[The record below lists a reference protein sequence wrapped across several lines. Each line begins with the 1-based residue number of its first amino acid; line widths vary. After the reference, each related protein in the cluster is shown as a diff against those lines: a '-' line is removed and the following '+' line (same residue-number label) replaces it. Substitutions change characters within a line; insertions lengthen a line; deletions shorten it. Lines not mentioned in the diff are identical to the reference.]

1 MYEMYKKQVDEFFI
15 KVNDLCKD
23 FTERFINISEIEYI
37 ELEKEAIE
45 KLMKEIFGTRVLDYV
60 GVKYTKTSTTPYSAN
75 YDINFI
81 DKTTHKIINNM
92 DEFVKIIIQCNHKL
106 CVKSV
111 GPLVIDIDNDE
122 GGEIVSIYDKLVND
136 FFIEINK
143 LCDEYNGKQI
153 NEELDIIKDKIDKIL
168 VDVFG
173 NNILDYISY
182 VVIKCESIDDFK
194 DVKYSIKFI
203 DKITHEVIKSKDE
216 FISIINNYI
225 SYIKAKNDKN
235 EKSGIID
242 GAPENKYLG
251 TKRDI
256 KFRVWDDEI
265 KQMIHINRID
275 IGDGS
280 CQPGIFSSK
289 IYDYW
294 NRVELMEYTGI
305 QDKNGNEIYE
315 GDIVRTEIDPLVI
328 DKTLPN
334 LYIESFEGEVRYHFG
349 EFRIFNEK
357 NDSCKL
363 FYNSDSLL
371 ILGNKYEGVKNEK
384 K

>member
-1 MYEMYKKQVDEFFI
+1 MYEKQVDDFFI
-15 KVNDLCKD
+15 RVNDLCKD

-45 KLMKEIFGTRVLDYV
+45 KLMKKIFGTHVLDYV

-81 DKTTHKIINNM
+81 DRTTHKIINSMN
-92 DEFVKIIIQCNHKL
+92 EFVNVITNYNYEL
-106 CVKSV
+106 CVKRV
-111 GPLVIDIDNDE
+111 GPIVIDIDNE
-122 GGEIVSIYDKLVND
+122 SVYNKLVDD

-182 VVIKCESIDDFK
+182 VVIKCESIDDIK

-203 DKITHEVIKSKDE
+203 DKVTQEVINSKDE
-216 FISIINNYI
+216 FICVINNYI
-225 SYIKAKNDKN
+225 SYIKAQNDKN

-242 GAPENKYLG
+242 DAPENKYLG

-265 KQMIHINRID
+265 KQMVPINRID

-294 NRVELMEYTGI
+294 NRVELMEYTGL

-315 GDIVRTEIDPLVI
+315 GDIVRTEMEPLVI
-328 DKTLPN
+328 DKTLPHP
-334 LYIESFEGEVRYHFG
+334 YSESFEGEVRYHSG
-349 EFRIFNEK
+349 EFRIYNEK
-357 NDSCKL
+357 NESCKL
-363 FYNSDSLL
+363 FYNSSSLF
-371 ILGNKYEGVKNEK
+371 ILGNKYEGEK
-384 K
+384 KEDKKHE

>member
-1 MYEMYKKQVDEFFI
+1 MYEKQVDDFFI
-15 KVNDLCKD
+15 RVNDLCKD

-37 ELEKEAIE
+37 ELETEAIE
-45 KLMKEIFGTRVLDYV
+45 KLMKEIFGTHVLDYV

-81 DKTTHKIINNM
+81 DRTTHKIINSMN
-92 DEFVKIIIQCNHKL
+92 EFVNVITNYNYKL
-106 CVKSV
+106 CVKRV
-111 GPLVIDIDNDE
+111 GPLVIDIDNE
-122 GGEIVSIYDKLVND
+122 SVYNKLVDD
-136 FFIEINK
+136 FFIEIHK

-182 VVIKCESIDDFK
+182 VVIKCESIDEDK

-203 DKITHEVIKSKDE
+203 DKIDQEVINSKDD
-216 FISIINNYI
+216 FVCMINNYI
-225 SYIKAKNDKN
+225 SYIKAQNDKN

-242 GAPENKYLG
+242 DAPENKYLG

-265 KQMIHINRID
+265 KQMVPINRID

-294 NRVELMEYTGI
+294 NRVELMEYTGL

-315 GDIVRTEIDPLVI
+315 GDIVRTEMEPLVI
-328 DKTLPN
+328 DKTLPHP
-334 LYIESFEGEVRYHFG
+334 YSESFEGEVRYHSG
-349 EFRIFNEK
+349 EFRIYNEK
-357 NDSCKL
+357 NESCKL
-363 FYNSDSLL
+363 FYNSSSLF
-371 ILGNKYEGVKNEK
+371 ILGNKYEGEK
-384 K
+384 KEDKKHE

>member
-1 MYEMYKKQVDEFFI
+1 MYEKQVDDFFI
-15 KVNDLCKD
+15 RVNDLCKD
-23 FTERFINISEIEYI
+23 FAERFINISEIEYI

-45 KLMKEIFGTRVLDYV
+45 KLMKEIFGTHVLDYV
-60 GVKYTKTSTTPYSAN
+60 GVKYTKTSTTPYSVN

-81 DKTTHKIINNM
+81 DRTTHKIINSMN
-92 DEFVKIIIQCNHKL
+92 EFVTVITNYNYKL

-111 GPLVIDIDNDE
+111 GPLVIDIDNEDE
-122 GGEIVSIYDKLVND
+122 EIMSIYNKLVDD

-143 LCDEYNGKQI
+143 LCGEYNGKQI

-203 DKITHEVIKSKDE
+203 DKLTQEVVNSKDD
-216 FISIINNYI
+216 FVSMIFNYGFYINI
-225 SYIKAKNDKN
+225 EDDKN
-235 EKSGIID
+235 KDSEIID

-265 KQMIHINRID
+265 KQMVHINRID

-363 FYNSDSLL
+363 FYNSGSLL
-371 ILGNKYEGVKNEK
+371 ILGNKYEGMKNGK

>member
-1 MYEMYKKQVDEFFI
+1 MYEKQVDDFFI
-15 KVNDLCKD
+15 RVNDLCKN
-23 FTERFINISEIEYI
+23 FAERFINISEIEYI

-45 KLMKEIFGTRVLDYV
+45 KLMKEIFGTHVLDYV
-60 GVKYTKTSTTPYSAN
+60 GVKYTKTSTTPYSVN

-81 DKTTHKIINNM
+81 DRTTHKIINNM
-92 DEFVKIIIQCNHKL
+92 NEFVTVITNYNYKL

-111 GPLVIDIDNDE
+111 GPLVIDIDNEDE
-122 GGEIVSIYDKLVND
+122 EIMSIYNKLVDD

-143 LCDEYNGKQI
+143 LCGEYNGKQI
-153 NEELDIIKDKIDKIL
+153 NEELDIIKDKINKIL

-182 VVIKCESIDDFK
+182 VVIKCESIDDVK

-203 DKITHEVIKSKDE
+203 DKLTQEVVNSKDD
-216 FISIINNYI
+216 FVSMIFNYGFYINI
-225 SYIKAKNDKN
+225 EDDKN
-235 EKSGIID
+235 KDSEIID

-265 KQMIHINRID
+265 KQMVHINRID

-315 GDIVRTEIDPLVI
+315 GDIVRTEIEPLVI

-363 FYNSDSLL
+363 FYNSGSLL
-371 ILGNKYEGVKNEK
+371 ILGNKYEGVKNGK

>member
-1 MYEMYKKQVDEFFI
+1 MYEKQVDDFFI
-15 KVNDLCKD
+15 RVNDLCKD

-45 KLMKEIFGTRVLDYV
+45 KLMKKIFGTHVLDYV

-81 DKTTHKIINNM
+81 DRTTHKIINSMN
-92 DEFVKIIIQCNHKL
+92 EFVNVITNYNYEL
-106 CVKSV
+106 CVKRV
-111 GPLVIDIDNDE
+111 GPIVIDIDNE
-122 GGEIVSIYDKLVND
+122 SVYNKLVDD

-143 LCDEYNGKQI
+143 LCCEYNGKQI

-182 VVIKCESIDDFK
+182 VVIKCESIDEDK

-203 DKITHEVIKSKDE
+203 DKVTQEVINSKDD
-216 FISIINNYI
+216 FVSMINNYI

-242 GAPENKYLG
+242 DAPENKYLG

-265 KQMIHINRID
+265 KQMVPINRID

-315 GDIVRTEIDPLVI
+315 GDIVRTEMEPLVI
-328 DKTLPN
+328 DKTLPHP
-334 LYIESFEGEVRYHFG
+334 YSESFEGEVRYHSG
-349 EFRIFNEK
+349 EFRIYNEK
-357 NDSCKL
+357 NESCKL
-363 FYNSDSLL
+363 FYNSSSLF
-371 ILGNKYEGVKNEK
+371 ILGNKYEGEK
-384 K
+384 KEDKKHE

>member
-1 MYEMYKKQVDEFFI
+1 MYEKQVDDFFI
-15 KVNDLCKD
+15 RVNDLCKD
-23 FTERFINISEIEYI
+23 FAERFINISEIEYI

-45 KLMKEIFGTRVLDYV
+45 KLMKEIFGTHVLDYV
-60 GVKYTKTSTTPYSAN
+60 GVKYTKTSTTPYSVN

-81 DKTTHKIINNM
+81 DRTTHKIINSMN
-92 DEFVKIIIQCNHKL
+92 EFVTVITNYNYKL

-111 GPLVIDIDNDE
+111 GPLVIDIDNE
-122 GGEIVSIYDKLVND
+122 SVYNKLVDD

-143 LCDEYNGKQI
+143 LCGEYNGKQI
-153 NEELDIIKDKIDKIL
+153 NEELDIIKDKINKIL

-182 VVIKCESIDDFK
+182 VVIKCESIDEDK

-203 DKITHEVIKSKDE
+203 DKIDQEVINSKDD
-216 FISIINNYI
+216 FVCMINNYI
-225 SYIKAKNDKN
+225 SYIKAQNDKN

-242 GAPENKYLG
+242 DAPENKYLG

-265 KQMIHINRID
+265 KQMVPINRID

-294 NRVELMEYTGI
+294 NRVELMEYTGL

-315 GDIVRTEIDPLVI
+315 GDIVRTEMEPLVI
-328 DKTLPN
+328 DKTLPHP
-334 LYIESFEGEVRYHFG
+334 YSESFEGEVRYHSG
-349 EFRIFNEK
+349 EFRIYNEK
-357 NDSCKL
+357 NESCKL
-363 FYNSDSLL
+363 FYNSSSLF
-371 ILGNKYEGVKNEK
+371 ILGNKYEGAKNGK

>member
-1 MYEMYKKQVDEFFI
+1 MYEKQVDDFFI
-15 KVNDLCKD
+15 RVNDLCKD
-23 FTERFINISEIEYI
+23 FAERFINISEIEYI

-45 KLMKEIFGTRVLDYV
+45 KLMKEIFGTHVLDYV
-60 GVKYTKTSTTPYSAN
+60 GVKYTKTSTTPYSVN
-75 YDINFI
+75 DDINFI
-81 DKTTHKIINNM
+81 DRTTDKIINSM
-92 DEFVKIIIQCNHKL
+92 DEFVKIIIQYNYKL

-111 GPLVIDIDNDE
+111 GPLVIDIDNEDE
-122 GGEIVSIYDKLVND
+122 EIMSIYNKLVDD

-182 VVIKCESIDDFK
+182 VVIKCESIDDVK
-194 DVKYSIKFI
+194 DVEYSIKFI
-203 DKITHEVIKSKDE
+203 DKLTQEVVNSKDD
-216 FISIINNYI
+216 FVSMIFNYGFYINI
-225 SYIKAKNDKN
+225 EDDKN
-235 EKSGIID
+235 KDSEIID

-265 KQMIHINRID
+265 KQMVHINRID

-363 FYNSDSLL
+363 FYNSGSLL
-371 ILGNKYEGVKNEK
+371 ILGNKYEGVKNGK

>member
-1 MYEMYKKQVDEFFI
+1 MYEKQVDDFFI
-15 KVNDLCKD
+15 RVNDLCKD
-23 FTERFINISEIEYI
+23 FAERFINISEIEYI

-45 KLMKEIFGTRVLDYV
+45 KLMKEIFGTHVLDYV
-60 GVKYTKTSTTPYSAN
+60 GVKYTKTSTTPYSVN

-81 DKTTHKIINNM
+81 DRTTHKIINNM
-92 DEFVKIIIQCNHKL
+92 NEFVTVITNYNYKL

-111 GPLVIDIDNDE
+111 GPLVIDIDNEDE
-122 GGEIVSIYDKLVND
+122 EIMSIYNKLVDD

-143 LCDEYNGKQI
+143 LCGEYNGKQI
-153 NEELDIIKDKIDKIL
+153 NEELYIIKDKINKIL

-203 DKITHEVIKSKDE
+203 DKLTQEVVNSKDD
-216 FISIINNYI
+216 FVSMIFNYGFYINI
-225 SYIKAKNDKN
+225 EDDKN
-235 EKSGIID
+235 KDSEIID

-265 KQMIHINRID
+265 KQMVHINRID

-363 FYNSDSLL
+363 FYNSGSLL
-371 ILGNKYEGVKNEK
+371 ILGNKYEGMKNGK

>member
-1 MYEMYKKQVDEFFI
+1 MYEKQVDDFFI
-15 KVNDLCKD
+15 RVNDLCKD

-45 KLMKEIFGTRVLDYV
+45 KLMKEIFGTHVLDYV
-60 GVKYTKTSTTPYSAN
+60 GVKYTKTSTTPYSVN

-81 DKTTHKIINNM
+81 DRTTHKIINSMN
-92 DEFVKIIIQCNHKL
+92 EFVTVITNYNYKL

-111 GPLVIDIDNDE
+111 GPLVIDIDNE
-122 GGEIVSIYDKLVND
+122 SVYNKLVDD
-136 FFIEINK
+136 FFIEIHK

-153 NEELDIIKDKIDKIL
+153 NEELDIIKDKINKIL

-182 VVIKCESIDDFK
+182 VVIKCESIDEDK

-203 DKITHEVIKSKDE
+203 DKIDQEVINSKDD
-216 FISIINNYI
+216 FVCMINNYI
-225 SYIKAKNDKN
+225 SYIKAQNDKN

-242 GAPENKYLG
+242 DAPENKYLG

-265 KQMIHINRID
+265 KQMVPINRID

-294 NRVELMEYTGI
+294 NRVELMEYTGL

-315 GDIVRTEIDPLVI
+315 GDIVRTEMEPLVI
-328 DKTLPN
+328 DKTLPHP
-334 LYIESFEGEVRYHFG
+334 YSESFEGEVRYHSG
-349 EFRIFNEK
+349 EFRIYNEK
-357 NDSCKL
+357 NESCKL
-363 FYNSDSLL
+363 FYNSSSLF
-371 ILGNKYEGVKNEK
+371 ILGNKYEGEK
-384 K
+384 KEDKKHE

>member
-1 MYEMYKKQVDEFFI
+1 MYEKQVDDFFI
-15 KVNDLCKD
+15 RVNDLCKD

-60 GVKYTKTSTTPYSAN
+60 GVKYTKTSSKPYAVN

-81 DKTTHKIINNM
+81 DRTTDKIINSM
-92 DEFVKIIIQCNHKL
+92 DEFVKIIIQYNYKL

-111 GPLVIDIDNDE
+111 GPLVIDIDNE
-122 GGEIVSIYDKLVND
+122 EEGEIVSIYDKLVND

-182 VVIKCESIDDFK
+182 VVIKCESIDDVK

-203 DKITHEVIKSKDE
+203 DKVTQEVVNSKDE
-216 FISIINNYI
+216 FVSVINNYI

-265 KQMIHINRID
+265 KQMVHINRID

-294 NRVELMEYTGI
+294 NRVELMEYTGL

-363 FYNSDSLL
+363 FYNSGSLL
-371 ILGNKYEGVKNEK
+371 ILGNKYEGVKNGK

>member
-1 MYEMYKKQVDEFFI
+1 MYEKQVDDFFI
-15 KVNDLCKD
+15 RVNDLCKD
-23 FTERFINISEIEYI
+23 FAERFINISEIEYI

-45 KLMKEIFGTRVLDYV
+45 KLMKEIFGTHVLDYV
-60 GVKYTKTSTTPYSAN
+60 GVKYTKTSTTPYSVN

-81 DKTTHKIINNM
+81 DRTTHKIINSMN
-92 DEFVKIIIQCNHKL
+92 EFVTVITNYNYKL

-111 GPLVIDIDNDE
+111 GPLVIDIDNE
-122 GGEIVSIYDKLVND
+122 SVYNKLVDD
-136 FFIEINK
+136 FFIEIHK

-153 NEELDIIKDKIDKIL
+153 NEELDIIKDKINKIL

-182 VVIKCESIDDFK
+182 VVIKCESIDEDK

-203 DKITHEVIKSKDE
+203 DKIDQEVINSKDD
-216 FISIINNYI
+216 FVCMINNYI
-225 SYIKAKNDKN
+225 SYIKAQNDKN

-242 GAPENKYLG
+242 DAPENKYLG

-265 KQMIHINRID
+265 KQMVPINRID

-294 NRVELMEYTGI
+294 NRVELMEYTGL

-315 GDIVRTEIDPLVI
+315 GDIVRTEMEPLVI
-328 DKTLPN
+328 DKTLPHP
-334 LYIESFEGEVRYHFG
+334 YSESFEGEVRYHSG
-349 EFRIFNEK
+349 EFRIYNEK
-357 NDSCKL
+357 NESCKL
-363 FYNSDSLL
+363 FYNSSSLF
-371 ILGNKYEGVKNEK
+371 ILGNKYEGEK
-384 K
+384 KEDKKHE

>member
-1 MYEMYKKQVDEFFI
+1 MYKKQVDEFFI

-45 KLMKEIFGTRVLDYV
+45 KLMKEIFGTHVLDYV
-60 GVKYTKTSTTPYSAN
+60 GVKYTKTSSKPYAVN

-81 DKTTHKIINNM
+81 DRTTDKIINSM
-92 DEFVKIIIQCNHKL
+92 DEFVKIIIQYNYKL

-111 GPLVIDIDNDE
+111 GPLVIDIDNE
-122 GGEIVSIYDKLVND
+122 EEGEIVSIYDKLVND
-136 FFIEINK
+136 FFNEINK

-153 NEELDIIKDKIDKIL
+153 NEELYIIKDRVDKIL
-168 VDVFG
+168 IDVFG

-182 VVIKCESIDDFK
+182 VVIKCESIDDVK

-203 DKITHEVIKSKDE
+203 DKVTQEVVNSKDD
-216 FISIINNYI
+216 FVSVINNYI

-265 KQMIHINRID
+265 KQMVHINRID

-363 FYNSDSLL
+363 FYNSGSLL
-371 ILGNKYEGVKNEK
+371 ILGNKYEGVKNGK

>member
-1 MYEMYKKQVDEFFI
+1 MYEKQVDDFFI
-15 KVNDLCKD
+15 RVNDLCKD

-45 KLMKEIFGTRVLDYV
+45 KLMKKIFGTHVLDYV

-81 DKTTHKIINNM
+81 DRTTHKIINSMN
-92 DEFVKIIIQCNHKL
+92 EFVNVITNYNYEL
-106 CVKSV
+106 CVKRV
-111 GPLVIDIDNDE
+111 GPIVIDIDNE
-122 GGEIVSIYDKLVND
+122 SVYNKLVDD
-136 FFIEINK
+136 FFIEIHK

-182 VVIKCESIDDFK
+182 VVIKCESIDEDK

-203 DKITHEVIKSKDE
+203 DKIDQEVINSKDD
-216 FISIINNYI
+216 FVCMINNYI
-225 SYIKAKNDKN
+225 SYIKAQNDKN

-242 GAPENKYLG
+242 DAPENKYLG

-265 KQMIHINRID
+265 KQMVPINRID

-294 NRVELMEYTGI
+294 NRVELMEYTGL

-315 GDIVRTEIDPLVI
+315 GDIVRTEMEPLVI
-328 DKTLPN
+328 DKTLPHP
-334 LYIESFEGEVRYHFG
+334 YSESFEGEVRYHSG
-349 EFRIFNEK
+349 EFRIYNEK
-357 NDSCKL
+357 NESCKL
-363 FYNSDSLL
+363 FYNSSSLF
-371 ILGNKYEGVKNEK
+371 ILGNKYEGEK
-384 K
+384 KEDKKHE

>member
-1 MYEMYKKQVDEFFI
+1 MYEKQVDDFFI
-15 KVNDLCKD
+15 RVNDLCKN
-23 FTERFINISEIEYI
+23 FAERFVNISEIEYI

-45 KLMKEIFGTRVLDYV
+45 KLMKEIFGTHVLDYV

-92 DEFVKIIIQCNHKL
+92 NEFVTVITNYNYKL

-111 GPLVIDIDNDE
+111 GPLVVD
-122 GGEIVSIYDKLVND
+122 IVSIYDKLVND

-182 VVIKCESIDDFK
+182 VVIKCESIDDAK
-194 DVKYSIKFI
+194 DVKYSVKFI
-203 DKITHEVIKSKDE
+203 DKIDQEVINSKDD
-216 FISIINNYI
+216 FVCMINNYI

-265 KQMIHINRID
+265 KQMVHINRVD

-294 NRVELMEYTGI
+294 NRVELMEYTGL

-328 DKTLPN
+328 DTIPPN
-334 LYIESFEGEVRYHFG
+334 LYSEPLEGEVRYYFG
-349 EFRIFNEK
+349 EFRIFNE
-357 NDSCKL
+357 NGSSCKL
-363 FYNSDSLL
+363 FYDLNSLT
-371 ILGNKYEGVKNEK
+371 ILGNKYEGVKNGK

>member
-1 MYEMYKKQVDEFFI
+1 MYKKQVDEFFI

-60 GVKYTKTSTTPYSAN
+60 GVKYTKTSTTPYSVN

-81 DKTTHKIINNM
+81 DRTTDKIINSM
-92 DEFVKIIIQCNHKL
+92 DEFVKIIIQYNYKL

-111 GPLVIDIDNDE
+111 GPLVIDIDNE
-122 GGEIVSIYDKLVND
+122 EEGEIVSIYDKLVND

-182 VVIKCESIDDFK
+182 VVIKCESIDDVK

-203 DKITHEVIKSKDE
+203 DKVTQEVINSKDE
-216 FISIINNYI
+216 FICVINNYI

-265 KQMIHINRID
+265 KQMVHINRID

-363 FYNSDSLL
+363 FYNSGSLL
-371 ILGNKYEGVKNEK
+371 ILGNKYEGVKNGK

>member
-1 MYEMYKKQVDEFFI
+1 MYEKQVNDFFDKLKILCDDYNNSFTTIEDLGFITLQVEKI
-15 KVNDLCKD
+15 KD
-23 FTERFINISEIEYI
+23 
-37 ELEKEAIE
+37 
-45 KLMKEIFGTRVLDYV
+45 LMKEVFGTHVLEYID
-60 GVKYTKTSTTPYSAN
+60 VKFVKSMPSSHGIN

-81 DKTTHKIINNM
+81 DKMAHKVIKF
-92 DEFVKIIIQCNHKL
+92 DYEFVTAITNYNYKL
-106 CVKSV
+106 CVKSA

-182 VVIKCESIDDFK
+182 VVIKCESIDDVK
-194 DVKYSIKFI
+194 DVEYSVKFI
-203 DKITHEVIKSKDE
+203 DKVTQEVINSKDE
-216 FISIINNYI
+216 FICVINNYI

-242 GAPENKYLG
+242 GAPENKYSG

-265 KQMIHINRID
+265 KQMVHINRID

-280 CQPGIFSSK
+280 CKPGIFSSK

-328 DKTLPN
+328 DTIPPN
-334 LYIESFEGEVRYHFG
+334 LYSDPLEGEVRYYFG
-349 EFRIFNEK
+349 EFRIFDENGS
-357 NDSCKL
+357 SCKL
-363 FYNSDSLL
+363 FYDLNSLT
-371 ILGNKYEGVKNEK
+371 ILGNKYEGVKNGK

>member
-1 MYEMYKKQVDEFFI
+1 MKRKI
-15 KVNDLCKD
+15 K
-23 FTERFINISEIEYI
+23 
-37 ELEKEAIE
+37 
-45 KLMKEIFGTRVLDYV
+45 
-60 GVKYTKTSTTPYSAN
+60 
-75 YDINFI
+75 
-81 DKTTHKIINNM
+81 
-92 DEFVKIIIQCNHKL
+92 
-106 CVKSV
+106 
-111 GPLVIDIDNDE
+111 
-122 GGEIVSIYDKLVND
+122 
-136 FFIEINK
+136 
-143 LCDEYNGKQI
+143 
-153 NEELDIIKDKIDKIL
+153 
-168 VDVFG
+168 
-173 NNILDYISY
+173 
-182 VVIKCESIDDFK
+182 
-194 DVKYSIKFI
+194 
-203 DKITHEVIKSKDE
+203 DKITHEVIESKDE
-216 FISIINNYI
+216 FVSVINDYI
-225 SYIKAKNDKN
+225 SYLKAKNDKN

-265 KQMIHINRID
+265 KQMVHINRVD

-363 FYNSDSLL
+363 FYNSGSLL
-371 ILGNKYEGVKNEK
+371 ILGNKYEGVKNGK

>member
-1 MYEMYKKQVDEFFI
+1 MYEKQVDEFFI

-23 FTERFINISEIEYI
+23 FTERFTNISEIEYI

-45 KLMKEIFGTRVLDYV
+45 KLMKEIFGTHVLDYV
-60 GVKYTKTSTTPYSAN
+60 GVKYTKTSSKPYAVN
-75 YDINFI
+75 YDIDFI
-81 DKTTHKIINNM
+81 DRTTHKIINNM
-92 DEFVKIIIQCNHKL
+92 DEFVKIIKYYNYKL
-106 CVKSV
+106 CVKRV

-122 GGEIVSIYDKLVND
+122 GGETVSIYDKLVND
-136 FFIEINK
+136 FFIKTNK
-143 LCDEYNGKQI
+143 LCDNYKYI
-153 NEELDIIKDKIDKIL
+153 NVELEILKVKIEEIII
-168 VDVFG
+168 DVFG

-182 VVIKCESIDDFK
+182 VVIKYESLGDVEDVEYKID
-194 DVKYSIKFI
+194 FI

-216 FISIINNYI
+216 FVSIIKYYI
-225 SYIKAKNDKN
+225 SYNKAQNDKN
-235 EKSGIID
+235 EKSEIID

-265 KQMIHINRID
+265 KQMVHINRID

-334 LYIESFEGEVRYHFG
+334 LYIESFEGEVKYHSG

-357 NDSCKL
+357 NESRKL
-363 FYNSDSLL
+363 FYNCSSLL
-371 ILGNKYEGVKNEK
+371 ILGNKYEGVENGK

>member
-1 MYEMYKKQVDEFFI
+1 MYEKQVDDFFI
-15 KVNDLCKD
+15 RVNDLCKD
-23 FTERFINISEIEYI
+23 FAERFINISEIEYI

-45 KLMKEIFGTRVLDYV
+45 KLMKEIFGTHVLDYV
-60 GVKYTKTSTTPYSAN
+60 GVKYTKTSTTPYSVN

-81 DKTTHKIINNM
+81 DRTTHKIINNM
-92 DEFVKIIIQCNHKL
+92 NEFVTVITNYNYKLL

-111 GPLVIDIDNDE
+111 GPLVIDIDNEDE
-122 GGEIVSIYDKLVND
+122 EIMSIYNKLVDD

-143 LCDEYNGKQI
+143 LCGEYNGKQI

-182 VVIKCESIDDFK
+182 VVIKCESIDDVK

-203 DKITHEVIKSKDE
+203 DKIDQEVINSKDE
-216 FISIINNYI
+216 FISVINNYI

-265 KQMIHINRID
+265 KQMVHINRID

-363 FYNSDSLL
+363 FYNSGSLL
-371 ILGNKYEGVKNEK
+371 ILGNKYEGVKNGK

>member
-1 MYEMYKKQVDEFFI
+1 M
-15 KVNDLCKD
+15 
-23 FTERFINISEIEYI
+23 
-37 ELEKEAIE
+37 
-45 KLMKEIFGTRVLDYV
+45 
-60 GVKYTKTSTTPYSAN
+60 
-75 YDINFI
+75 
-81 DKTTHKIINNM
+81 
-92 DEFVKIIIQCNHKL
+92 
-106 CVKSV
+106 
-111 GPLVIDIDNDE
+111 VIR
-122 GGEIVSIYDKLVND
+122 
-136 FFIEINK
+136 
-143 LCDEYNGKQI
+143 
-153 NEELDIIKDKIDKIL
+153 
-168 VDVFG
+168 
-173 NNILDYISY
+173 
-182 VVIKCESIDDFK
+182 CESIDDVK

-203 DKITHEVIKSKDE
+203 DKVTQEVINSKDE
-216 FISIINNYI
+216 FISVINNYI
-225 SYIKAKNDKN
+225 SYIKAKNNKN

-265 KQMIHINRID
+265 KQMVHINRID

-363 FYNSDSLL
+363 FYNSSSLL
-371 ILGNKYEGVKNEK
+371 ILGNKYEGVKNGK

>member
-1 MYEMYKKQVDEFFI
+1 MYKKQVDEFFI

-23 FTERFINISEIEYI
+23 FTERFTNISEIEYI

-45 KLMKEIFGTRVLDYV
+45 KLMKEIFGTHVLDYV
-60 GVKYTKTSTTPYSAN
+60 GVKYTKTSTTPYSVN

-81 DKTTHKIINNM
+81 DRTTDKIINSM
-92 DEFVKIIIQCNHKL
+92 DEFVKIIIQYNYKL

-111 GPLVIDIDNDE
+111 GPLVIDIDNE
-122 GGEIVSIYDKLVND
+122 SVYNKLVDD
-136 FFIEINK
+136 FFIEIHK

-182 VVIKCESIDDFK
+182 VVIKCESIDEDK

-203 DKITHEVIKSKDE
+203 DKIDQEVINSKDD
-216 FISIINNYI
+216 FVCMINNYI
-225 SYIKAKNDKN
+225 SYIKAQNDKN

-265 KQMIHINRID
+265 KQMVHINRID

-294 NRVELMEYTGI
+294 NRVELMEYTGL

-315 GDIVRTEIDPLVI
+315 GDIVRTEMEPLVI

-334 LYIESFEGEVRYHFG
+334 PYSESFEGEVRYHSG
-349 EFRIFNEK
+349 EFRIYNEK
-357 NDSCKL
+357 NESCKL
-363 FYNSDSLL
+363 FYNFSSLL
-371 ILGNKYEGVKNEK
+371 ILGNKYEGEK
-384 K
+384 KEDKKHE